1 MSQLNTQPFPRADLR
16 RILLKHSM
24 SDGRDCAL
32 EWGVDFSKMQ
42 IQLYAPFISPSLLLD
57 FICRLPHLDE
67 RFTQTEITNPI
78 QIAARFQIRLNV
90 SHGDS
95 SVWFSLNVFK
105 LQTHSEKLDRL
116 EIELIPA

>member
-1 MSQLNTQPFPRADLR
+1 MSQLKTHRSSPAEIR

-32 EWGVDFSKMQ
+32 EWTVDFSKMM
-42 IQLYAPFISPSLLLD
+42 ILLYAPFISPSLLLD
-57 FICRLPHLDE
+57 FIYRLPHLDE

-78 QIAARFQIRLNV
+78 QIASRFQIRLNV
-90 SHGDS
+90 THGES
-95 SVWFSLNVFK
+95 CVWYALNVFK